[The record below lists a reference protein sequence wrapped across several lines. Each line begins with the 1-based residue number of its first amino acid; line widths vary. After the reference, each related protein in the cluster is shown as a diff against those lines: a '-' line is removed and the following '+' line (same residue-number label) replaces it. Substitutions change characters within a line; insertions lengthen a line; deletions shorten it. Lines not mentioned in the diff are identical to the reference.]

1 MNAADS
7 ELVRPLRA
15 NAYHQT
21 GVPSTSAF
29 KPLRP
34 TWRPSTRK
42 SVLAIVLSDLRAEVH
57 LASACQSLTSQR
69 RKAEPSPPRVKCAKC
84 HGTRLDCPNAHGRC
98 SFSPNL
104 CLEAFVFT
112 VSCVFFVRVGLRRE
126 QSAPPHEHHRKYR
139 WEPSRHCPRGP
150 RRPLPI
156 SLEVAHQCLQ
166 IHLDMPLDVSASYE

>member
-29 KPLRP
+29 TPLRP
-34 TWRPSTRK
+34 TCRPSTRK

-84 HGTRLDCPNAHGRC
+84 HGTRLDCPTAHGRC

-104 CLEAFVFT
+104 CLEAFVFP
-112 VSCVFFVRVGLRRE
+112 VSCVFFVRVGCVVSILHLRMSITENSGGSPAGTLHAGHAVRC
-126 QSAPPHEHHRKYR
+126 R
-139 WEPSRHCPRGP
+139 
-150 RRPLPI
+150 
-156 SLEVAHQCLQ
+156 SLLK
-166 IHLDMPLDVSASYE
+166 

>member
-7 ELVRPLRA
+7 EMVRPLRA

-21 GVPSTSAF
+21 GVPSTSDF

-84 HGTRLDCPNAHGRC
+84 HGTRLDCSNAHGRC

-112 VSCVFFVRVGLRRE
+112 VSCVFFVRVGPVVSNLHL
-126 QSAPPHEHHRKYR
+126 SM
-139 WEPSRHCPRGP
+139 
-150 RRPLPI
+150 
-156 SLEVAHQCLQ
+156 SLTENTGGSPAGAVHAAHAVRFRSL
-166 IHLDMPLDVSASYE
+166 LK